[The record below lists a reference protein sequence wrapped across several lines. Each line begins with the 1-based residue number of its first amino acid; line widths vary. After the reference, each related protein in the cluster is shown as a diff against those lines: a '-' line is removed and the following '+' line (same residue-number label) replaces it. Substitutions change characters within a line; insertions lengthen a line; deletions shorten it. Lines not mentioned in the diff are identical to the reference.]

1 MTQRYALL
9 AYTTIFSTNQS
20 LKQSIITQST
30 IDQPTELPVSV
41 LTIDMR
47 GCNYIMTILLY
58 LYYIFRHPTEN
69 EIHILL
75 SLVRVVWLAETGK
88 VL

>member
-20 LKQSIITQST
+20 LIQST
-30 IDQPTELPVSV
+30 IDQPTELPVTI
-41 LTIDMR
+41 LTVDMR
-47 GCNYIMTILLY
+47 GFNYIMTILLHSH
-58 LYYIFRHPTEN
+58 YIFRHPTEN
-69 EIHILL
+69 EIHIFF